1 MAYPSRRSKE
11 AAGASP
17 IHGRMEVTKGTAR
30 HGGSEGLF
38 VKCKYR
44 PK

>member
-17 IHGRMEVTKGTAR
+17 IHGRMVTKGTAR